1 MIDGWT
7 NAGANDIITY
17 FFAMS
22 TRRWP
27 QLFLPKA
34 LRTSRSLKG
43 KIFLALAATVL
54 AAIVSIFLV
63 LNFFLRRQ
71 ILETLNG
78 EVQRAARLFVLLQ
91 QRESVHQMLER
102 SRLLTSA
109 PQLKAALDTGHRLTV
124 QEVLE
129 PLFQSVSMATEE
141 DNAFFP
147 HDDQANGGLPPPDE
161 QTPDNGSRTLPENLP
176 ERFSDLCAV
185 YSREGKMVTA
195 ITRSSPSGRIG
206 NDVSSQFI
214 LPDSLLLPALQ
225 GRERV
230 AVWQN
235 QHGAWW
241 GVLVPI
247 WAGGS
252 PLGPSLLGA
261 LALGMRLDES
271 YALRMKALVGSEV
284 AIALAGEVVA
294 ISHPDL
300 ERESLAAATAPEFS
314 ADRLQEFA
322 INDERFLATNLPLFE
337 GELAGSVI
345 LFRSIDSSIQ
355 SLLRP
360 VQGTLFIV
368 GFGAFLA
375 ALVIS
380 LLVSRSV
387 THPIAKLVDAAH
399 AASAGQLDQPIQI
412 SSADEIG
419 YLARRFE
426 AMRQS
431 LKLQMEKLT
440 ELNADLSERNLELES
455 ALDQLRRAQEEL
467 VKSEKLA
474 AAGKL
479 TAQLSHEINNPIH
492 NIRSCLETALKKM
505 PEQLAGRQFVQLA
518 HDEILR
524 IGKLVR
530 QMLDFYRFGK
540 TELQEIDLNQA
551 IIEVLDSSQRRFE
564 ERKIAVERRFTAGLP
579 AVRASRDQMKQVFLN
594 LLLNAIE
601 AMPSGGKLKVQTW
614 KENGFAQIAIGDTGC
629 GIPPEN
635 LPKIFDTFFT
645 TKRAV
650 HGVGLGLSVCY
661 NIVHQHGGT
670 IVVESEVGKGSA
682 FTVRLPLAE
691 IMESK

>member
-1 MIDGWT
+1 
-7 NAGANDIITY
+7 
-17 FFAMS
+17 MS

-54 AAIVSIFLV
+54 LAIISIFLV
-63 LNFFLRRQ
+63 LNYFLRRQ
-71 ILETLNG
+71 IFETLHD
-78 EVQRAARLFVLLQ
+78 EVRRAARLFVLLQ

-109 PQLKAALDTGHRLTV
+109 PQLKAALDTGHPLTV
-124 QEVLE
+124 QDVLE
-129 PLFQSVSMATEE
+129 PLFQSVFIATEE
-141 DNAFFP
+141 NNFFFSHDN
-147 HDDQANGGLPPPDE
+147 QVNGGPAPRPDL
-161 QTPDNGSRTLPENLP
+161 QIADNNSRALSENTP
-176 ERFSDLCAV
+176 ERFSDLCV
-185 YSREGKMVTA
+185 IYNREGKMVTA
-195 ITRSSPSGRIG
+195 MVRFSPSSRI
-206 NDVSSQFI
+206 SSEASSRFI

-230 AVWQN
+230 AIWQN

-261 LALGMRLDES
+261 LALGMRLDDA

-284 AIALAGEVVA
+284 AVVLAGEVVA
-294 ISHPDL
+294 VSRSDL
-300 ERESLAAATAPEFS
+300 ERGQLAAAKTHDFS
-314 ADRLQEFA
+314 SDRLKEFA
-322 INDERFLATNLPLFE
+322 INDERFLATSLPWFE
-337 GELAGSVI
+337 EESDDDVI

-355 SLLRP
+355 PLLRP
-360 VQGTLFIV
+360 VQGTLSIV
-368 GFGAFLA
+368 GLGAFLA

-380 LLVSRSV
+380 LLVSR
-387 THPIAKLVDAAH
+387 TITQPIAKLVDAAH

-540 TELQEIDLNQA
+540 TELQAIDLNQA
-551 IIEVLDSSQRRFE
+551 IVEVLDSSQRRFE
-564 ERKIAVERRFTAGLP
+564 EHKIAVERRLTAGLP

-594 LLLNAIE
+594 LILNAVE
-601 AMPSGGKLKVQTW
+601 AMPCGGKLKVQTL
-614 KENGFAQIAIGDTGC
+614 KENGFVQIAIGDTGC

-670 IVVESEVGKGSA
+670 IAVESEVGKGST
-682 FTVRLPLAE
+682 FTVKLPLAE
-691 IMESK
+691 KE

>member
-1 MIDGWT
+1 
-7 NAGANDIITY
+7 
-17 FFAMS
+17 MS
-22 TRRWP
+22 TRKWP

-54 AAIVSIFLV
+54 AAIISIFLV
-63 LNFFLRRQ
+63 LNYFLRRQ
-71 ILETLNG
+71 VFETLHD
-78 EVQRAARLFVLLQ
+78 EVRRAARLFVELQ
-91 QRESVHQMLER
+91 QRDRVQLLEK
-102 SRLLTSA
+102 SQVLASA
-109 PQLKAALDTGHRLTV
+109 PQLKAALDVGDRLSLQNELKQLFYQGASLHPAAPPFSPANHRLIAGKAIDHPR
-124 QEVLE
+124 Q
-129 PLFQSVSMATEE
+129 Q
-141 DNAFFP
+141 
-147 HDDQANGGLPPPDE
+147 DDVAVAPV
-161 QTPDNGSRTLPENLP
+161 
-176 ERFSDLCAV
+176 SDLCLV
-185 YSREGKMVTA
+185 YARQGQLLTA
-195 ITRSSPSGRIG
+195 MARAATGSLSITSASSAF
-206 NDVSSQFI
+206 NF
-214 LPDSLLLPALQ
+214 PDSLLLSTWS
-225 GRERV
+225 GREQIV
-230 AVWQN
+230 AWRHRDN
-235 QHGAWW
+235 AWW
-241 GVLVPI
+241 GVVVPV

-252 PLGPSLLGA
+252 PLGPSVIGA
-261 LALGMRLDES
+261 LALGMRLDDA
-271 YALRMKALVGSEV
+271 YALRMKALVGSEIAVVLARDVV
-284 AIALAGEVVA
+284 AVSRPDLAGG
-294 ISHPDL
+294 
-300 ERESLAAATAPEFS
+300 RMAAGTHALSSPQ
-314 ADRLQEFA
+314 LQEFV
-322 INDERFLATNLPLFE
+322 ITDERFLATSLPL
-337 GELAGSVI
+337 LADESTGKVI

-355 SLLRP
+355 PLLRP

-368 GFGAFLA
+368 GLGAFLA

-380 LLVSRSV
+380 LLVSR
-387 THPIAKLVDAAH
+387 TITQPIARLVDAAH
-399 AASAGQLDQPIQI
+399 AASAGQLDQPIHI

-505 PEQLAGRQFVQLA
+505 PDQLAGRQFVQLA

-540 TELQEIDLNQA
+540 TELQAIDLNQA
-551 IIEVLDSSQRRFE
+551 MVEVLDSSQRRFE
-564 ERKIAVERRFTAGLP
+564 EHKIAVERRLAAGLP

-594 LLLNAIE
+594 LLLNAVE

-614 KENGFAQIAIGDTGC
+614 QENGSARIAIGDTGC

-635 LPKIFDTFFT
+635 LPKIFDTFYT

-670 IVVESEVGKGSA
+670 IAVESEVGKGST
-682 FTVRLPLAE
+682 FTVRLPLATRGE
-691 IMESK
+691 

>member
-1 MIDGWT
+1 MRTQIKLSLT
-7 NAGANDIITY
+7 
-17 FFAMS
+17 FPMS

-54 AAIVSIFLV
+54 VAIISIFLV
-63 LNFFLRRQ
+63 LNYFLRRQ
-71 ILETLNG
+71 ILETLHG
-78 EVQRAARLFVLLQ
+78 EVRRAARLFVLLQ

-124 QEVLE
+124 QEVLA

-141 DNAFFP
+141 DNSFFP
-147 HDDQANGGLPPPDE
+147 HDDRTDGGLAPRLDH
-161 QTPDNGSRTLPENLP
+161 QAADNNSPALPQNAP
-176 ERFSDLCAV
+176 ERFSDLCVV
-185 YSREGKMVTA
+185 YNREGKMVTA
-195 ITRSSPSGRIG
+195 MARFSPSSRISSE
-206 NDVSSQFI
+206 VSSRFI
-214 LPDSLLLPALQ
+214 LPDSLLLAALQ

-230 AVWQN
+230 AIWHN
-235 QHGAWW
+235 QYGAWR

-252 PLGPSLLGA
+252 PFGPSLLGA
-261 LALGMRLDES
+261 LALGMRVDDA

-284 AIALAGEVVA
+284 AVVLAGEVVA
-294 ISHPDL
+294 VSRSDL
-300 ERESLAAATAPEFS
+300 ERGQLLAARTHDFAS
-314 ADRLQEFA
+314 DRLQELA
-322 INDERFLATNLPLFE
+322 INYERFLATNLPLFE
-337 GELAGSVI
+337 DESTGSVI

-368 GFGAFLA
+368 GLGAFLA
-375 ALVIS
+375 ALVVS
-380 LLVSRSV
+380 LLVSRGI
-387 THPIAKLVDAAH
+387 TQPIARLVDAAH

-412 SSADEIG
+412 SSTDEIG

-431 LKLQMEKLT
+431 LKLQMQKLT

-505 PEQLAGRQFVQLA
+505 PAELAGRQFVQLA

-524 IGKLVR
+524 VGKLVR

-540 TELQEIDLNQA
+540 TELQEINLNQT
-551 IIEVLDSSQRRFE
+551 IVEVLDSSQRRFE
-564 ERKIAVERRFTAGLP
+564 EHKITVERRLAAGLP
-579 AVRASRDQMKQVFLN
+579 AARASRDQMKQVFLN
-594 LLLNAIE
+594 LFLNAVE
-601 AMPSGGKLKVQTW
+601 AMPSGGKLKVHTR
-614 KENGFAQIAIGDTGC
+614 KENGFVQIAIRDTGC

-670 IVVESEVGKGSA
+670 IEVESKAGKGST

-691 IMESK
+691 KE

>member
-1 MIDGWT
+1 
-7 NAGANDIITY
+7 
-17 FFAMS
+17 MS
-22 TRRWP
+22 TRKWP

-54 AAIVSIFLV
+54 VAIISIFLV
-63 LNFFLRRQ
+63 LNYFLRRQ
-71 ILETLNG
+71 IFETLNG
-78 EVQRAARLFVLLQ
+78 EVRRAARLFVLLQ

-141 DNAFFP
+141 DNFFFS
-147 HDDQANGGLPPPDE
+147 HDDQANGGLALRSDH
-161 QTPDNGSRTLPENLP
+161 QSSDDNSRALPENAP

-185 YSREGKMVTA
+185 YNREGKMVTA
-195 ITRSSPSGRIG
+195 MTRFSPSSRISSE
-206 NDVSSQFI
+206 VSSQFI

-230 AVWQN
+230 AIWQN

-252 PLGPSLLGA
+252 PFGPSLLGA
-261 LALGMRLDES
+261 LALGMRLDDA

-284 AIALAGEVVA
+284 AFVFANEVVA
-294 ISHPDL
+294 TSHLDI
-300 ERESLAAATAPEFS
+300 ERERLAAAQTYDLS
-314 ADRLQEFA
+314 SDRLQEFA
-322 INDERFLATNLPLFE
+322 VNDERFLATGLPLFADE
-337 GELAGSVI
+337 SAGSVI

-355 SLLRP
+355 PLLRP

-368 GFGAFLA
+368 GLGAFLA

-380 LLVSRSV
+380 LLVSR
-387 THPIAKLVDAAH
+387 TITQPIAKLVDAAH

-412 SSADEIG
+412 SSTDEIG

-505 PEQLAGRQFVQLA
+505 PEQLGGRQFVQLA

-540 TELQEIDLNQA
+540 TELQAIDLNQA
-551 IIEVLDSSQRRFE
+551 IVEVLDSSQRRFE
-564 ERKIAVERRFTAGLP
+564 EHKIAVERRLAAGLP

-594 LLLNAIE
+594 LIFNAVE
-601 AMPSGGKLKVQTW
+601 AMPLGGKLKVQTW

-629 GIPPEN
+629 GILPEN

-670 IVVESEVGKGSA
+670 IAVESEVGRGST
-682 FTVRLPLAE
+682 FMVRLPLAE
-691 IMESK
+691 KE

>member
-1 MIDGWT
+1 
-7 NAGANDIITY
+7 
-17 FFAMS
+17 MS
-22 TRRWP
+22 TRKWP

-54 AAIVSIFLV
+54 IAIVSIFLV
-63 LNFFLRRQ
+63 LNYFLRRQ
-71 ILETLNG
+71 IFETLHD
-78 EVQRAARLFVLLQ
+78 EVRRAARLFVLLQ
-91 QRESVHQMLER
+91 QRQSVHQMLER

-109 PQLKAALDTGHRLTV
+109 PQLKAALDTGHPLTV

-129 PLFQSVSMATEE
+129 PLFQSVSMGTEE
-141 DNAFFP
+141 DDSFFP
-147 HDDQANGGLPPPDE
+147 HDSQANGELALRPGP
-161 QTPDNGSRTLPENLP
+161 QIVGSDSRMLPENAP

-185 YSREGKMVTA
+185 YNREGTMVTA
-195 ITRSSPSGRIG
+195 LARFSPSSRISR
-206 NDVSSQFI
+206 DAPFRII
-214 LPDSLLLPALQ
+214 LPDSLLLPTLQ
-225 GRERV
+225 GHERV
-230 AVWQN
+230 AIWQN

-252 PLGPSLLGA
+252 PFGPSLLGA
-261 LALGMRLDES
+261 LALGMRLDDA
-271 YALRMKALVGSEV
+271 YALRMKALVGSE
-284 AIALAGEVVA
+284 IAVVLAGEVVA
-294 ISHPDL
+294 VSRPDL
-300 ERESLAAATAPEFS
+300 ERGSLAAAKAHPS
-314 ADRLQEFA
+314 SSDHLQEFA
-322 INDERFLATNLPLFE
+322 INNEKFLATSLPLFADE
-337 GELAGSVI
+337 SAGSVI

-355 SLLRP
+355 PLLRP

-380 LLVSRSV
+380 LLVSRTI
-387 THPIAKLVDAAH
+387 THPIARLVDAAH
-399 AASAGQLDQPIQI
+399 AASAGQLDEPIRV
-412 SSADEIG
+412 SSTDEIG

-540 TELQEIDLNQA
+540 IELQAIDLSQT
-551 IIEVLDSSQRRFE
+551 IIEVLDSSQRRFDE
-564 ERKIAVERRFTAGLP
+564 HSIALDRRLAADLP
-579 AVRASRDQMKQVFLN
+579 AVYASRDQMKQVLLNLFLN
-594 LLLNAIE
+594 AVE
-601 AMPSGGKLKVQTW
+601 AMPSGGKLKVQTG
-614 KENGFAQIAIGDTGC
+614 KENGFAKIAIGDTGC

-670 IVVESEVGKGSA
+670 IAVESEVGKGST

-691 IMESK
+691 K